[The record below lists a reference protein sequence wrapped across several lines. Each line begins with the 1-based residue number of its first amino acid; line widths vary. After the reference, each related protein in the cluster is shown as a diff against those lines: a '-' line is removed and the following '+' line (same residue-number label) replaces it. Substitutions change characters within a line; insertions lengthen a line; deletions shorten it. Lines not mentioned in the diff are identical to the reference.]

1 MKKKIVLLT
10 TCMMVIALV
19 VTVLVSM
26 ASFKSTYTND
36 VIAVLRGNI
45 NGMELAMEGR
55 TDYQQFAQEYQQAYG
70 QNNRI
75 TIIAGDGTVLADTQ
89 GDLAQAENHLDR
101 PEVKEALAGGF
112 GAQVRYSQT
121 TGSDMIYVTKQMPDG
136 IILRNSMPLN
146 NATAIINQT
155 LPAVIIVF
163 VLLVIVAAVISN
175 KIVQNTLMP
184 FTQLHDSIQGYN

>member
-1 MKKKIVLLT
+1 M
-10 TCMMVIALV
+10 
-19 VTVLVSM
+19 
-26 ASFKSTYTND
+26 
-36 VIAVLRGNI
+36 
-45 NGMELAMEGR
+45 
-55 TDYQQFAQEYQQAYG
+55 
-70 QNNRI
+70 
-75 TIIAGDGTVLADTQ
+75 LADTQ

-184 FTQLHDSIQGYN
+184 FTQLHDSIQGYIDGDNKELRIESPYPELDDITQAFGRISESLNQYIEKVKICLLYTSRCV